1 MRDCD
6 THLLGVLPPCSAI
19 MSPRGQ
25 DGYSQVPSPPGTV
38 NIYAEASQLLDPS
51 EGENN
56 NENCIDNSHSNLK
69 RFDGNRHA
77 VVCAGFCVLTL
88 VVLLLVILTDGSPFQ
103 YISHLFRPDS
113 STGTGTCGLSSD
125 LDAVLKLKPKST
137 LEGLKQGA
145 VASDH
150 PVCSDIGKSML
161 EFHGGNAVDAAVAT
175 ALCLGVANPASSG
188 IGGGMFMVI
197 HADRKHHEKRWNVA
211 ATAHDAT
218 SANGSN
224 ASIRRPDFVDAR
236 NASSPG
242 YADDEKI
249 TEVIDAR
256 EVAPDGAYR
265 DMYLQPNVPPTA
277 SVKGGLAVAVLGELR
292 GLELAHARHGS
303 LDWSVVVEPALRLA
317 RDGVIVTNHLSIDIA
332 NQKNNIVKYGLT
344 GLGKLLTR
352 DGLSQTMLKEGDL
365 LKNPTLAKTLEAVM
379 EEGAD
384 AIYKGE
390 RARNLAADIQ
400 AAGGIV
406 TEEDLNRYKATL
418 RSPLISEASG
428 FSIVGVP
435 PPSSGGATIIG
446 ILRFLSGFSSP
457 MASLADTLSIHRLVE
472 GMRHA
477 FAIRMSLSDP
487 DFSTNVTLDATND
500 LVRGSYMEELRISYR
515 DNGTA
520 NLSAF
525 GGPKWAQLKDGEGAV
540 DANDAHEGDRSRRLR
555 YQKRHLYRTFGYLE
569 DHGTTHL
576 SVVDS
581 QGNAVSLTSTINT
594 YFGSGIVSQS
604 TGIVLNNQ
612 MDDFGTPGQINY
624 FGLKPSE
631 ANFIEPRKKPLS
643 SMAPMLVFKKS
654 EDEGNVSL
662 GKLFLA
668 IGASGGPK
676 IITSVVQ
683 VFINHA
689 LLGMSLF
696 DAMSH
701 PRVHDQLLY
710 HGSDVTCFESV
721 DLDNAGPHIEVS
733 NRTKEALINRDH
745 QLLSIDYTG
754 VVQAVSVDLETASM
768 SAVSDIRK
776 AGVPAGY

>member
-1 MRDCD
+1 
-6 THLLGVLPPCSAI
+6 V
-19 MSPRGQ
+19 
-25 DGYSQVPSPPGTV
+25 
-38 NIYAEASQLLDPS
+38 
-51 EGENN
+51 
-56 NENCIDNSHSNLK
+56 
-69 RFDGNRHA
+69 
-77 VVCAGFCVLTL
+77 
-88 VVLLLVILTDGSPFQ
+88 
-103 YISHLFRPDS
+103 
-113 STGTGTCGLSSD
+113 
-125 LDAVLKLKPKST
+125 
-137 LEGLKQGA
+137 EGLKHGA

-150 PVCSDIGKSML
+150 PVCSEIGKAFL

-197 HADRKHHEKRWNVA
+197 YSDRKHHEERWSTA
-211 ATAHDAT
+211 ASADDTTTAH
-218 SANGSN
+218 GSIY
-224 ASIRRPDFVDAR
+224 SIRRPDFVDAR
-236 NASSPG
+236 NASYPG
-242 YADDEKI
+242 YADDDKI

-256 EVAPDGAYR
+256 EVAPEGAYR
-265 DMYLQPNVPPTA
+265 DMYLQPDTPPAA

-317 RDGVIVTNHLSIDIA
+317 RDGVMVTNHLAIDIA
-332 NQKNNIVKYGLT
+332 NQKNNIITYGLT
-344 GLGKLLTR
+344 GLGKLLSR
-352 DGLSQTMLKEGDL
+352 DGLSQTMLREGDV

-406 TEEDLNRYKATL
+406 TEGDLNRYKATL
-418 RSPLISEASG
+418 RSPLISESSG

-446 ILRFLSGFSSP
+446 ILRFLSGFSAP
-457 MASLADTLSIHRLVE
+457 MASLADTLSMHRLVE

-487 DFSTNVTLDATND
+487 DFLANVTLDATND
-500 LVRGSYMEELRISYR
+500 LISGSYMEELRAFFR
-515 DNGTA
+515 DNETA

-540 DANDAHEGDRSRRLR
+540 NANDAHEGDRLRRLR
-555 YQKRHLYRTFGYLE
+555 NHKRHLYRTFGYLE

-612 MDDFGTPGQINY
+612 MDG
-624 FGLKPSE
+624 
-631 ANFIEPRKKPLS
+631 
-643 SMAPMLVFKKS
+643 
-654 EDEGNVSL
+654 
-662 GKLFLA
+662 
-668 IGASGGPK
+668 
-676 IITSVVQ
+676 
-683 VFINHA
+683 
-689 LLGMSLF
+689 
-696 DAMSH
+696 
-701 PRVHDQLLY
+701 
-710 HGSDVTCFESV
+710 TCFGISP
-721 DLDNAGPHIEVS
+721 D
-733 NRTKEALINRDH
+733 
-745 QLLSIDYTG
+745 
-754 VVQAVSVDLETASM
+754 ASFRE
-768 SAVSDIRK
+768 I
-776 AGVPAGY
+776 

>member
-1 MRDCD
+1 
-6 THLLGVLPPCSAI
+6 
-19 MSPRGQ
+19 
-25 DGYSQVPSPPGTV
+25 
-38 NIYAEASQLLDPS
+38 
-51 EGENN
+51 
-56 NENCIDNSHSNLK
+56 
-69 RFDGNRHA
+69 
-77 VVCAGFCVLTL
+77 
-88 VVLLLVILTDGSPFQ
+88 
-103 YISHLFRPDS
+103 
-113 STGTGTCGLSSD
+113 
-125 LDAVLKLKPKST
+125 
-137 LEGLKQGA
+137 
-145 VASDH
+145 
-150 PVCSDIGKSML
+150 
-161 EFHGGNAVDAAVAT
+161 
-175 ALCLGVANPASSG
+175 
-188 IGGGMFMVI
+188 
-197 HADRKHHEKRWNVA
+197 
-211 ATAHDAT
+211 
-218 SANGSN
+218 
-224 ASIRRPDFVDAR
+224 
-236 NASSPG
+236 
-242 YADDEKI
+242 
-249 TEVIDAR
+249 
-256 EVAPDGAYR
+256 
-265 DMYLQPNVPPTA
+265 
-277 SVKGGLAVAVLGELR
+277 
-292 GLELAHARHGS
+292 
-303 LDWSVVVEPALRLA
+303 
-317 RDGVIVTNHLSIDIA
+317 
-332 NQKNNIVKYGLT
+332 
-344 GLGKLLTR
+344 
-352 DGLSQTMLKEGDL
+352 
-365 LKNPTLAKTLEAVM
+365 
-379 EEGAD
+379 
-384 AIYKGE
+384 
-390 RARNLAADIQ
+390 
-400 AAGGIV
+400 
-406 TEEDLNRYKATL
+406 
-418 RSPLISEASG
+418 
-428 FSIVGVP
+428 
-435 PPSSGGATIIG
+435 
-446 ILRFLSGFSSP
+446 

-487 DFSTNVTLDATND
+487 DFSTNVTLDATKD
-500 LVRGSYMEELRISYR
+500 LVSGSYMEELRISYR
-515 DNGTA
+515 DNETA

-654 EDEGNVSL
+654 EGEGNVSL

-733 NRTKEALINRDH
+733 NRTK
-745 QLLSIDYTG
+745 
-754 VVQAVSVDLETASM
+754 
-768 SAVSDIRK
+768 K
-776 AGVPAGY
+776 P